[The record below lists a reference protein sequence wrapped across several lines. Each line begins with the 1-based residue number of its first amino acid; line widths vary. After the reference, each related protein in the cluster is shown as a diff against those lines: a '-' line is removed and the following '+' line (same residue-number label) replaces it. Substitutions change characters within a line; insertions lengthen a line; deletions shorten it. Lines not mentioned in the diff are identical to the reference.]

1 MYLTTES
8 DGTCETR
15 VLVTRYYA
23 VTIERLMQLMSAAG
37 FVDVQRR
44 DDVLFQPVLVGRR
57 AATA

>member
-1 MYLTTES
+1 
-8 DGTCETR
+8 
-15 VLVTRYYA
+15 